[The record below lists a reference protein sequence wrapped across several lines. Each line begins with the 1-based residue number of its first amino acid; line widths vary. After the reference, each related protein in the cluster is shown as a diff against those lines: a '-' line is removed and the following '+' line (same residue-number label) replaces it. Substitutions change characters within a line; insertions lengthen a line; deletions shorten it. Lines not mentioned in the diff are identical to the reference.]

1 MNSPISR
8 IAVIAMLVATAVI
21 SLTLTNQ
28 PTQAHETTNNFIN
41 PCSSGKMTARLT
53 GWILNNMIPKGN
65 ATYDEATKELKISL
79 LSVKLDDGTL
89 LTIETKKDKLGE
101 VTALKDGK
109 AEIALTVEDGLKEK
123 DRIRVIEK
131 GRPIVSGN
139 LVCAKPE
146 TVPTKTRTPTP
157 TPMETPSPTPLGTP
171 EPAPTP
177 MMSPTP

>member
-8 IAVIAMLVATAVI
+8 IAVIAMLAATAVI
-21 SLTLTNQ
+21 SLTLIDR
-28 PTQAHETTNNFIN
+28 PTQAHETNNKFIP
-41 PCSSGKMTARLT
+41 PCTSGKMTARLT
-53 GWILNNMIPKGN
+53 GWTLNNMIPKGT

-109 AEIALTVEDGLKEK
+109 AEIALTVDDGLKEK

-131 GRPIVSGN
+131 DRPIVSGN
-139 LVCAKPE
+139 LVC
-146 TVPTKTRTPTP
+146 TKAESPKKS
-157 TPMETPSPTPLGTP
+157 PMPKASPTP
-171 EPAPTP
+171 EP
-177 MMSPTP
+177 